1 MAKSKQ
7 TPQPSHLSEERIY
20 DSSGSGN
27 SQDSDVESG
36 LTSKAKKL
44 PLRET
49 NKPKSSSKLPSKQ
62 KKSVPPPSDTT
73 SSGEDES
80 SESQGDADEHED
92 EETGSQE
99 SSSESSKRRSPAR
112 EAEQPARKKSKSTAT
127 ATATATTSTVQIA
140 PRAFKAPQGY
150 EPVILSTSDFASQ
163 SASLFENLQGK
174 QVWHISAPD
183 SVPLDVIK
191 ELDIQAALQGKAIL
205 TKDGI
210 DYNMHPTHLSNDVL
224 LLPGGKHSTYEQSEL
239 RIAKSFH
246 LRQMNSKPTHETQD
260 DIETPLIFTAMEEG
274 KARKPREQPEGLKM
288 RYTPFGAP
296 PAPQNATG
304 QDDEDV
310 EMTTETTAF
319 KVPEEIV
326 GERSSGK
333 KSTNEAAE
341 TPRGEKRGKKDRD
354 EDRGTDSNIKKKK
367 KNRRLVDE

>member
-7 TPQPSHLSEERIY
+7 ASQPSHLSEERIY
-20 DSSGSGN
+20 DSSDSEN
-27 SQDSDVESG
+27 NQDSDVESSP
-36 LTSKAKKL
+36 TSKPKKL

-49 NKPKSSSKLPSKQ
+49 NKSKSSSKLLSKQ

-73 SSGEDES
+73 SSDEEES
-80 SESQGDADEHED
+80 SESQGNADEHED

-99 SSSESSKRRSPAR
+99 SSSESSKRKSPSR
-112 EAEQPARKKSKSTAT
+112 EPERPARKKSKS
-127 ATATATTSTVQIA
+127 TATATTSTVQIA

-150 EPVILSTSDFASQ
+150 EPVILSASDFASEG
-163 SASLFENLQGK
+163 ASLFENLQGK

-205 TKDGI
+205 AKDGI
-210 DYNMHPTHLSNDVL
+210 NYNMHPTHLSNDVL
-224 LLPGGKHSTYEQSEL
+224 LLPGGKHSTYEQSEQ

-246 LRQMNSKPTHETQD
+246 LRQMNSTPTHKTQD
-260 DIETPLIFTAMEEG
+260 DIETALIFTAMEEG
-274 KARKPREQPEGLKM
+274 KARKPREQPGGLKM

-296 PAPQNATG
+296 SAPQNATG
-304 QDDEDV
+304 QDGEDV
-310 EMTTETTAF
+310 EMTTEPTAF
-319 KVPEEIV
+319 KVPDEIV

-333 KSTNEAAE
+333 QSTNEAAE

-354 EDRGTDSNIKKKK
+354 QDRDTGSNIKKKK